1 MGDMFSQLSAI
12 SVPSG
17 IRASLWDGSLSHYA
31 LAPKLSRLLVS
42 SEEPQPYG
50 SEEDLGLFLKI
61 PGTSPLQRLSDAPF
75 REVAYWGSPQFA
87 FAASSTEDG
96 TFAITRENQM
106 VPIDHLEWALS
117 ASPDGRYLAAYGPA
131 WHAARNQWLDGWIPQ
146 PPEGAGLKVFSGTGE
161 LLATLTDDP
170 VNCVQWSADSSRLA
184 YQVQGS
190 LFYWEPT
197 LSTAQHVQ
205 SNLTT
210 DCEFEW
216 VNQGP

>member
-1 MGDMFSQLSAI
+1 
-12 SVPSG
+12 
-17 IRASLWDGSLSHYA
+17 
-31 LAPKLSRLLVS
+31 
-42 SEEPQPYG
+42 
-50 SEEDLGLFLKI
+50 
-61 PGTSPLQRLSDAPF
+61 
-75 REVAYWGSPQFA
+75 
-87 FAASSTEDG
+87 
-96 TFAITRENQM
+96 M

-117 ASPDGRYLAAYGPA
+117 ASPDGKYLAAYAPA

-146 PPEGAGLKVFSGTGE
+146 PPQGAGLKVFSGTGE
-161 LLATLTDDP
+161 LLATITDDP

-216 VNQGP
+216 VNQVP